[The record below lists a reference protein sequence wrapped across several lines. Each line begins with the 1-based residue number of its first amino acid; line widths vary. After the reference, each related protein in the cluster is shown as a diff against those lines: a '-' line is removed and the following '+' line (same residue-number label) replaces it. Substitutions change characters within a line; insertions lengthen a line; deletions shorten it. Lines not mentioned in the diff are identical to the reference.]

1 MTTLQRG
8 DTKKASATTSV
19 GNRLTPRDIELLRLI
34 AEHRMLTSAQLATAV
49 IPNDRTC
56 RLRIGVLRELGLVE
70 TFRPPQV
77 AGSAP
82 MHCVA
87 TGKALRLL
95 AEAGYADRVPAVRGT
110 VRPGAVA
117 AATALRADLSHLAG
131 CNEVFCRLRAAARGS
146 GGKAVLEEWRSEW
159 SASRA
164 FGSQIRPDGFAR
176 WRDGAR
182 WCEFFFEYDTGTE
195 ALHRLLA
202 KLRGYAELAAATAV
216 STPVLFWL
224 PSSEREHNLL
234 RELAHTPSDV
244 PVATTSGDPR
254 VNAPHK
260 TVWQPAWEL
269 SVRRL
274 ALAEIGAAWAEHSGV
289 PQRQHAT

>member
-1 MTTLQRG
+1 MTTVQRG
-8 DTKKASATTSV
+8 DNRKAGAAPSV

-34 AEHRMLTSAQLATAV
+34 AEHRMLTSAQLALAV
-49 IPNDRTC
+49 IPNERTC

-95 AEAGYADRVPAVRGT
+95 AEAGYADRVPTARGA
-110 VRPGAVA
+110 VRPGTAA

-131 CNEVFCRLRAAARGS
+131 CNEVFCRLRAAARAS
-146 GGKAVLEEWRSEW
+146 GGKAVLEEWLSEW

-164 FGSQIRPDGFAR
+164 FGGQIRPDGFAR
-176 WRDGAR
+176 WRDGAT

-195 ALHRLLA
+195 ALHRLVA
-202 KLRGYAELAAATAV
+202 KLRGYADLAAATAV
-216 STPVLFWL
+216 SAPVLFWL
-224 PSSEREHNLL
+224 PSSEREQNLL
-234 RELAHTPSDV
+234 RELARTPSSV

-254 VNAPHK
+254 VNVPHQA
-260 TVWQPAWEL
+260 VWQLAWAFDA
-269 SVRRL
+269 RRL
-274 ALAEIGAAWAEHSGV
+274 ALAGIGAAWAAHSGA
-289 PQRQHAT
+289 PQRQHAV